1 MRYVCICES
10 FQYPFDQ
17 FLRPIRIFS
26 RVSTLLHTAGYAE
39 DCYELHKFLLRQH
52 ISGFRFESIEDDGFT
67 GNFEVYVNDVL
78 VHSKATMPGHG
89 RASSLRERNRILAAM
104 QTGD

>member
-1 MRYVCICES
+1 MYV
-10 FQYPFDQ
+10 YV
-17 FLRPIRIFS
+17 
-26 RVSTLLHTAGYAE
+26 RVSNTLLISSFGEFESSHAFPRCFTTAGYAE

-52 ISGFRFESIEDDGFT
+52 ISGFRFESIEDDGST